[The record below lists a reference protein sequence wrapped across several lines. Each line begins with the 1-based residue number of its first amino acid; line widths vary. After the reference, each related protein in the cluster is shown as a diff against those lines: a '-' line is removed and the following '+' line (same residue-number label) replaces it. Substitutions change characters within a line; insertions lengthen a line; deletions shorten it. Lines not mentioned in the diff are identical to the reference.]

1 MTGELPEFEE
11 KSPQIALEE
20 LGKLKNELESGEFK
34 LGEFLY
40 EVEHEIISIEDEK
53 GIQHTKPT
61 GRTIKT
67 ITITVANRLTR

>member
-40 EVEHEIISIEDEK
+40 EVEHEIHVDVIENLDLLDPFIVKQKLRSLDEFFSF
-53 GIQHTKPT
+53 
-61 GRTIKT
+61 R
-67 ITITVANRLTR
+67 